1 MKIFKFFFFA
11 ISGFIGLYIIACV
24 FMPSNF
30 EVSREIEINANPL
43 IVLIKL
49 MIFIIGTI
57 GIHGLKLILPLLTN
71 LIILQKE
78 KVLTENG
85 LQKN

>member
-1 MKIFKFFFFA
+1 
-11 ISGFIGLYIIACV
+11 
-24 FMPSNF
+24 MPSNF